1 MIALRTSAME
11 DEVKT
16 AEVAAWCSYESPS
29 SLKNDSRCLQLNE
42 IRALGLHDN
51 QTEALPHESFDSAL
65 NSRKVTCTSRF
76 QALPT

>member
-29 SLKNDSRCLQLNE
+29 SLKNDSQCLQLNE
-42 IRALGLHDN
+42 IRALGFMTTRLKHYHMR
-51 QTEALPHESFDSAL
+51 ALTVL
-65 NSRKVTCTSRF
+65 
-76 QALPT
+76 